1 MTETDADERPY
12 EERLEDRLM
21 GQGVYLTDLTE
32 SDGELTIEYESI
44 AASDADGVPQRQVG
58 RVLQMIWDVREAGG
72 DAVSVD
78 ATVTDTDGE
87 VLGTWRAESEWV
99 ERLRD
104 GDLTET
110 EFSEKVL
117 DTIEE
122 E

>member
-1 MTETDADERPY
+1 MTESEADDEERPF

-21 GQGVYLTDLTE
+21 GQGVYLTNLTE

-44 AASDADGVPQRQVG
+44 AAADGFPKRQVG
-58 RVLQMIWDVREAGG
+58 RVLQMVWDAREEHG

-87 VLGTWRAESEWV
+87 VIGTWRAEDEWV

-104 GDLTET
+104 DELTQT
-110 EFSEKVL
+110 EFSGKVL
-117 DTIEE
+117 DTTEE
-122 E
+122 K

>member
-1 MTETDADERPY
+1 MTETDADERPF

-44 AASDADGVPQRQVG
+44 AAADGFPKRQVG
-58 RVLQMIWDVREAGG
+58 RVLQMVWDAREEGG

-87 VLGTWRAESEWV
+87 VLGTWRAEDEWV
-99 ERLRD
+99 EDLRD
-104 GDLTET
+104 DDLTQT

-117 DTIEE
+117 STIEE